1 MFEANLAY
9 QARSWLA
16 KATDRDPV
24 SKQMSKQKSYCKH
37 GSIYIPAC
45 MCAWC
50 LWKSEEGIR
59 SPGTGVIDIS
69 ATVLAGN

>member
-1 MFEANLAY
+1 MVTCDFHNGKNLEYLLILFYVCEYSACGMY
-9 QARSWLA
+9 A
-16 KATDRDPV
+16 
-24 SKQMSKQKSYCKH
+24 H
-37 GSIYIPAC
+37 HIY
-45 MCAWC
+45 AWC